1 MGPIAYALI
10 VILVL
15 FGYVIFLHIQLS
27 RKNVFIETTVKRLSG
42 IEKSRS
48 LEEMIT
54 FLREIQKLSQ
64 YSSLFQD
71 KFQDESVT
79 EFIAGN
85 SNENRTYMH
94 YTRREEDARSII
106 NNGFRFTDSFY
117 KTALPVTNDKLD
129 LTIKHNSRKYFGD
142 YLIVI
147 SIDAEIVK
155 KYSAAIEKA
164 GIKEYC
170 FENILTESPPQK
182 NGNSDFTFQLAPQ
195 FIKGYVN
202 HITGEIVKNPAFNPG
217 YNSPAFL
224 KNIELLRAG

>member
-1 MGPIAYALI
+1 MAYALI
-10 VILVL
+10 FILIL
-15 FGYVIFLHIQLS
+15 LGYIIFLHIQLA

-48 LEEMIT
+48 LEEMIS

-71 KFQDESVT
+71 KFQDESVS
-79 EFIAGN
+79 EFITGG
-85 SNENRTYMH
+85 SNENRTYIH
-94 YTRREEDARSII
+94 YTKREEDARSII
-106 NNGFRFTDSFY
+106 KNGFRFIDSFY

-147 SIDAEIVK
+147 SIDAEIVRQ
-155 KYSAAIEKA
+155 YSSEIEKA

-170 FENILTESPPQK
+170 FENILTESPPLK
-182 NGNSDFTFQLAPQ
+182 NGNSDYIFQLAPQ
-195 FIKGYVN
+195 FIKGFVN
-202 HITGEIVKNPAFNPG
+202 HVTGEIVKNPAFNPG
-217 YNSPAFL
+217 YNSPSFI